1 MRGTL
6 RKTNRGVKVRIPFS
20 VTVMG
25 HRFAIAFLLLAMS
38 AGSTLAAE
46 SQPSPGSTVHSTP
59 VDELGE
65 VVVSGEKPTRQVADL
80 IPWLR
85 RLIGQYSIGGQI
97 DLGGQGNQQDRLAV
111 RGIGLCVGFGVA
123 PGVQCEVNVR
133 WPEVRAADG
142 QPVLGGVSALTPAM
156 ILYGLEPDEIGIRF
170 LQVDNRGH
178 AEGGVGFVTGNT
190 ASFTTPCTDVP
201 DGCRRITR
209 ITAVPE
215 GEVIDVQVDTELDYR
230 LATRLRFQM
239 HRTPEA
245 PGGARR

>member
-1 MRGTL
+1 M
-6 RKTNRGVKVRIPFS
+6 PFFMAVS
-20 VTVMG
+20 G
-25 HRFAIAFLLLAMS
+25 HRFAIALLLLAIC
-38 AGSTLAAE
+38 AGSVRAAE
-46 SQPSPGSTVHSTP
+46 SQPSSGSATQSTP
-59 VDELGE
+59 DDELGE
-65 VVVSGEKPTRQVADL
+65 VVVSGEKPTRKVGDL

-85 RLIGQYSIGGQI
+85 RLIGQYTISGQI
-97 DLGGQGNQQDRLAV
+97 DLAGQGNQQDRLTV
-111 RGIGLCVGFGVA
+111 RGIGICVGFGVA

-133 WPEVRAADG
+133 WPEVQAADG
-142 QPVLGGVSALTPAM
+142 QPVLGGVSTLTPAM

-178 AEGGVGFVTGNT
+178 AEGGVGFVTGDT
-190 ASFTTPCTDVP
+190 ASFTTSCTDVP
-201 DGCRRITR
+201 EGCRRITR

-215 GEVIDVQVDTELDYR
+215 TEVIDVQVDTELDYR